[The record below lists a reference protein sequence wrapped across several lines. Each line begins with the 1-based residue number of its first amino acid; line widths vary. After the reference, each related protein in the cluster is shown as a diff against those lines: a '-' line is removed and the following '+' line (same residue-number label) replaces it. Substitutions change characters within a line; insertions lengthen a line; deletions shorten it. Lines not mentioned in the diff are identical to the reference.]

1 VLAVRLDWEARRMT
15 ERAYDHE
22 GVEIIEDAKRILGA
36 VHRETRAKPKPR
48 PYVLI
53 DTREQRALRFA
64 PDLGVDCG
72 VATLPAGDYSVRGFT
87 HLIAL
92 ERKSVS
98 DLVQTLTKGR
108 ERFENE
114 LDILTEYRWKAI
126 LVEGRR
132 GDVEAGIYRSLAT
145 PQSII
150 GSLRAIWMR
159 WGVATF
165 WLDSPEG
172 CAREVAW
179 YARRLHEKH
188 ADLKQGTAA

>member
-1 VLAVRLDWEARRMT
+1 MSD
-15 ERAYDHE
+15 RAYDSE
-22 GVEIIEDAKRILGA
+22 GVEVVGQAVEVLGA
-36 VHRETRAKPKPR
+36 VVKERRAKPKPR

-53 DTREQRALRFA
+53 DTREQRALRFP

-72 VATLPAGDYSVRGFT
+72 AATLPAGDYSVRGFT
-87 HLIAL
+87 SLIAL

-98 DLVQTLTKGR
+98 DLIGTLTKGR

-114 LDILTEYRWKAI
+114 LDLLEQYRWRAI

-132 GDVEAGIYRSLAT
+132 DDVEAGIYRSLAT
-145 PQSII
+145 PQSIM

-159 WGVATF
+159 WGVPTF
-165 WLDSPEG
+165 WCDSPDG

-179 YARRLHEKH
+179 FARRLETKYSELKEKP
-188 ADLKQGTAA
+188 DGTD

>member
-1 VLAVRLDWEARRMT
+1 MTTTIDTTGEAV
-15 ERAYDHE
+15 
-22 GVEIIEDAKRILGA
+22 VEQAKQILGA
-36 VHRETRAKPKPR
+36 VEKERRAKPKPR

-53 DTREQRALRFA
+53 DTREQRPLRFA

-72 VATLPAGDYSVRGFT
+72 GATLPAGDYSVRGFT
-87 HLIAL
+87 ALIAL
-92 ERKSVS
+92 ERKSVA
-98 DLVQTLTKGR
+98 DLVGTLTKGR

-114 LDILTEYRWKAI
+114 LDKLAEFRWKAI

-159 WGVATF
+159 WQVPTF

-179 YARRLHEKH
+179 YARRLEEKY
-188 ADLKQGTAA
+188 ADLKHVEKESA

>member
-1 VLAVRLDWEARRMT
+1 MT
-15 ERAYDHE
+15 RTFDTE
-22 GVEIIEDAKRILGA
+22 GVEIIEQAKEVLGA
-36 VHRETRAKPKPR
+36 VVKERRGKAKPR

-53 DTREQRALRFA
+53 DTREQRALRF
-64 PDLGVDCG
+64 PPELGVDCG
-72 VATLPAGDYSVRGFT
+72 EATLPAGDYSVRGFT
-87 HLIAL
+87 ALIAL
-92 ERKSVS
+92 ERKSVG
-98 DLVQTLTKGR
+98 DLVGSLTQGR

-114 LDILTEYRWKAI
+114 LGLLEQYRWRAI

-159 WGVATF
+159 YGVPTF
-165 WLDSPEG
+165 WCDDAPG

-179 YARRLHEKH
+179 YARRLETKY
-188 ADLKQGTAA
+188 ADLKEMGDATGPQA

>member
-1 VLAVRLDWEARRMT
+1 MAVTEA
-15 ERAYDHE
+15 
-22 GVEIIEDAKRILGA
+22 DAAEVLGA
-36 VHRETRAKPKPR
+36 IHRETRKKPKER

-53 DTREQRALRFA
+53 DTREQKCLRF
-64 PDLGVDCG
+64 PPELGVDCG
-72 VATLPAGDYSVRGFT
+72 AATLPAGDYSVRGFT
-87 HLIAL
+87 AHIAL

-98 DLVQTLTKGR
+98 DLVSTLTQGR
-108 ERFENE
+108 TRFEAE
-114 LDILTEYRWKAI
+114 LDLLAEYRWKAI

-159 WGVATF
+159 WGVPTF

-179 YARRLHEKH
+179 YARRLVEKYPE
-188 ADLKQGTAA
+188 LKESGNAIQHQAENP

>member
-1 VLAVRLDWEARRMT
+1 MK
-15 ERAYDHE
+15 RA
-22 GVEIIEDAKRILGA
+22 
-36 VHRETRAKPKPR
+36 PKER

-53 DTREQRALRFA
+53 DSREQKPLRF
-64 PDLGVDCG
+64 PEPLGVDCG

-87 HLIAL
+87 HVIAL

-98 DLVQTLTKGR
+98 DLIGTLTKGR

-114 LDILTEYRWKAI
+114 LDLLAQYRWKAI

-145 PQSII
+145 PQSVI

-159 WGVATF
+159 WGVPTF
-165 WLDSPEG
+165 WCDSPEG

-179 YARRLHEKH
+179 YARRLFEKH
-188 ADLKQGTAA
+188 ADLMEKPAA

>member
-1 VLAVRLDWEARRMT
+1 MAKVA
-15 ERAYDHE
+15 
-22 GVEIIEDAKRILGA
+22 DAEEILGA
-36 VHRETRAKPKPR
+36 KLRETRKQKVR
-48 PYVLI
+48 PYVLC
-53 DTREQRALRFA
+53 DTREQKVLRF
-64 PDLGVDCG
+64 PPELGVDCG
-72 VATLPAGDYSVRGFT
+72 AASLPTGDYSVRGFT

-92 ERKSVS
+92 ERKSVA
-98 DLVQTLTKGR
+98 DLVGTLTKGR
-108 ERFENE
+108 QRFENE
-114 LDILTEYRWKAI
+114 LDLLEQYRWKAI

-159 WGVATF
+159 WGVPTF

-179 YARRLHEKH
+179 YGRRLLDKHMDLMEKPEV
-188 ADLKQGTAA
+188 TT

>member
-1 VLAVRLDWEARRMT
+1 MSVT
-15 ERAYDHE
+15 EQ
-22 GVEIIEDAKRILGA
+22 DATEVLGA
-36 VHRETRAKPKPR
+36 VLKERRTKPKER

-72 VATLPAGDYSVRGFT
+72 EATLPAGDYSVRGFT

-114 LDILTEYRWKAI
+114 LDVLANLRWKAI

-132 GDVEAGIYRSLAT
+132 GDVEAGIYRSQAT

-165 WLDSPEG
+165 WCDSPEG

-179 YARRLHEKH
+179 YARRLMEKH
-188 ADLKQGTAA
+188 ADLKETGT

>member
-1 VLAVRLDWEARRMT
+1 MSVT
-15 ERAYDHE
+15 EQ
-22 GVEIIEDAKRILGA
+22 DAADVLGA
-36 VHRETRAKPKPR
+36 TLKERRAKPKPR

-53 DTREQRALRFA
+53 DTREQRALRFP

-72 VATLPAGDYSVRGFT
+72 AATLPAGDYSVRGFT

-92 ERKSVS
+92 ERKSVA
-98 DLVQTLTKGR
+98 DLVSTLTKGR

-114 LDILTEYRWKAI
+114 LDILAEYRWKAI

-159 WGVATF
+159 WGVPTF

-172 CAREVAW
+172 CAKEVAW
-179 YARRLHEKH
+179 FAHRLHLKH
-188 ADLKQGTAA
+188 TDLMEGTAGK

>member
-1 VLAVRLDWEARRMT
+1 MPVSEQDAT
-15 ERAYDHE
+15 E
-22 GVEIIEDAKRILGA
+22 VLGA
-36 VHRETRAKPKPR
+36 TVRERRAKPTPR

-53 DTREQRALRFA
+53 DTREQAPLRFA
-64 PDLGVDCG
+64 PELGVDCG
-72 VATLPAGDYSVRGFT
+72 VASLPVADYSVRGYT
-87 HLIAL
+87 SLIAL

-98 DLVQTLTKGR
+98 DLIGTLTKGR

-114 LDILTEYRWKAI
+114 LELMTQYRWRAI

-159 WGVATF
+159 YQVPTF
-165 WLDSPEG
+165 WCDDAPG

-179 YARRLHEKH
+179 FARRLETKYPE
-188 ADLKQGTAA
+188 LKGTNAEELQGVATPAGQVGR

>member
-1 VLAVRLDWEARRMT
+1 MRRTVEAT
-15 ERAYDHE
+15 
-22 GVEIIEDAKRILGA
+22 GVTVDDAGEVLGA
-36 VHRETRAKPKPR
+36 VLKETRKKPKPR

-53 DTREQRALRFA
+53 DTREQAPLRFP

-72 VATLPAGDYSVRGFT
+72 VASLPAGDYSVRGYT
-87 HLIAL
+87 SLIAL

-98 DLVQTLTKGR
+98 DLIGTLTKGR

-114 LDILTEYRWKAI
+114 LDLLTQYRWKAI

-145 PQSII
+145 PQSIM

-159 WGVATF
+159 WQVPTF
-165 WLDSPEG
+165 WCDSPVG

-179 YARRLHEKH
+179 YARRLEEKYPELKETH
-188 ADLKQGTAA
+188 ALPEASKSA

>member
-1 VLAVRLDWEARRMT
+1 MPVAEQDAT
-15 ERAYDHE
+15 E
-22 GVEIIEDAKRILGA
+22 ILGA
-36 VHRETRAKPKPR
+36 KPKSRRGPVEK

-53 DTREQRALRFA
+53 DTREQVCLRFP

-72 VATLPAGDYSVRGFT
+72 SATLPAGDYSVRGYT
-87 HLIAL
+87 ALIAL
-92 ERKSVS
+92 ERKSVA
-98 DLVQTLTKGR
+98 DLIGTLTKGR

-114 LDILTEYRWKAI
+114 LDLLEQYRWRAI

-145 PQSII
+145 PQSIM

-159 WGVATF
+159 WGVPTF
-165 WLDSPEG
+165 WCDSPEG

-179 YARRLHEKH
+179 YARRLHAKYPE
-188 ADLKQGTAA
+188 LKQKEQPDGTD

>member
-1 VLAVRLDWEARRMT
+1 MSIAEQDA
-15 ERAYDHE
+15 
-22 GVEIIEDAKRILGA
+22 IEVLGA
-36 VHRETRAKPKPR
+36 VPKGTRKAKMR
-48 PYVLI
+48 PYILI
-53 DTREQRALRFA
+53 DTREQRALRFP

-72 VATLPAGDYSVRGFT
+72 AATLPAGDYSVRGFT

-92 ERKSVS
+92 ERKSVA
-98 DLVQTLTKGR
+98 DLIGTLTKGR

-114 LDILTEYRWKAI
+114 LDLLEQYRWKAI

-132 GDVEAGIYRSLAT
+132 GDVEAGIYRSMAT

-159 WGVATF
+159 WSVPTF

-179 YARRLHEKH
+179 YAHRLHAKH
-188 ADLKQGTAA
+188 ADLMEKNDEP